1 MKTKKHTATMTR
13 YTPDS
18 SLNDQSSSVPSTEGT
33 QKPTEEA
40 PLKTPGGSSSQEG
53 RQYQASAQLSG
64 KQLETATKPAEVWWL
79 ARLKE
84 HPFKAFS
91 LAVSVYGG
99 LILLAFF
106 THLGS
111 MPDLDLAGA
120 TATVAAVAVI
130 GLLVIFTL
138 GGSTIAAGV
147 VTRSL
152 ASYVPHLASL
162 RSLMFLA
169 APGGIFIAAVV
180 VSVISEKTL
189 STTCWIWFTLALSF
203 FVPALGC
210 WYQQQNKSVFEAE
223 PGVESGAQCKSPS
236 EGGAKSILENGNAA
250 ARRKEPETWEE
261 YVAYLASGFI
271 WLVSAMMAF
280 VTYEALTRQSNVDSL
295 KFAAGLGGWG
305 VISILLNM
313 VVVRI
318 PQKAQIP
325 AFIASGAAAVLILT
339 MLTSAW
345 MAIPVAVVRTLG
357 LGEIPVG
364 VVLTPEGC
372 ETFNKSARGQ
382 QICQLD
388 ADKKL
393 GWACPVILKSRI
405 GAPMVFELASFG
417 DDGRWPIWPAEIEK
431 GRLGGSVG
439 HLRYQRIQVA
449 KSEVRSWPSV
459 TPFVPSEP
467 KESGQQ
473 PAQDAGPAEGGGTR
487 GEAGG
492 DVVSKQANLSP
503 LVSYL
508 NLKDAGLSDAQRQW
522 LARQCGPALNSE
534 AATPPKA
541 IPNRTA
547 PIARKA
553 NTGKES

>member
-1 MKTKKHTATMTR
+1 
-13 YTPDS
+13 
-18 SLNDQSSSVPSTEGT
+18 
-33 QKPTEEA
+33 
-40 PLKTPGGSSSQEG
+40 
-53 RQYQASAQLSG
+53 
-64 KQLETATKPAEVWWL
+64 
-79 ARLKE
+79 
-84 HPFKAFS
+84 
-91 LAVSVYGG
+91 
-99 LILLAFF
+99 
-106 THLGS
+106 
-111 MPDLDLAGA
+111 
-120 TATVAAVAVI
+120 
-130 GLLVIFTL
+130 
-138 GGSTIAAGV
+138 
-147 VTRSL
+147 
-152 ASYVPHLASL
+152 
-162 RSLMFLA
+162 
-169 APGGIFIAAVV
+169 
-180 VSVISEKTL
+180 
-189 STTCWIWFTLALSF
+189 
-203 FVPALGC
+203 
-210 WYQQQNKSVFEAE
+210 
-223 PGVESGAQCKSPS
+223 
-236 EGGAKSILENGNAA
+236 
-250 ARRKEPETWEE
+250 
-261 YVAYLASGFI
+261 
-271 WLVSAMMAF
+271 
-280 VTYEALTRQSNVDSL
+280 
-295 KFAAGLGGWG
+295 
-305 VISILLNM
+305 M

-553 NTGKES
+553 NTGKEP